1 MRTVSGTIATFTS
14 VVVATAVVLLP
25 ATVTRDTS
33 SLAAEV
39 TPPNVLV
46 VMTDDQRLNTLQ
58 TMPTVRSQLVSK
70 GANYVG
76 MSPTSACCP
85 SRTSFLSGQFSHTTG
100 VYNNVDQ
107 EWGGWPQFNESGYE
121 AQNIATE
128 LDAAGYHTGLVGKY
142 LNNWNKAPEGFVPP
156 GWDVFRAI
164 YSPTGQGGGRYYD
177 YQLRGT
183 HDTEVFAHNPRDYST
198 DVLADR
204 AVRFL
209 KYRPAD
215 QPFFLLFTPYA
226 PHSPYTPAP
235 RHEGTWEPAKQY
247 DNAAVN
253 EADMSDKPAFMQDL
267 PRVDRSAID
276 RAQDKTGESLKAV
289 DQAVARM
296 LRQLS
301 GSMQDTLIIFTSDQG
316 VMWGEHRLT
325 DKYLPYKWATE
336 YPVVMR
342 WDGHVTPGHYD
353 RMVANVDLAAT
364 ILDAAGVTPY
374 WPMEGASVFDVAR
387 SSVVLEA
394 ISVPVHPAYCGV
406 RLRNWLYVK
415 WSGGAGTEMYDYG
428 HDPYETS
435 NLAGKPA
442 YDDKE
447 AELRALTE
455 QLCSP
460 TPPGYVP

>member
-1 MRTVSGTIATFTS
+1 MRTAASTVATFTS
-14 VVVATAVVLLP
+14 VVVATAALLMP
-25 ATVTRDTS
+25 GSVSRETS
-33 SLAAEV
+33 ALAAELSA
-39 TPPNVLV
+39 PNILV
-46 VMTDDQRLNTLQ
+46 VMTDDQRLHTLQ

-100 VYNNVDQ
+100 VYNNVDP

-121 AQNIATE
+121 DQNIATE

-142 LNNWNKAPEGFVPP
+142 LNEWNRAPEGFVPP

-164 YSPTGQGGGRYYD
+164 YRPTGQGGGRYYD

-183 HDTEVFAHNPRDYST
+183 HAPEVFGHAPRAYST

-209 KYRPAD
+209 KSRPTD
-215 QPFFLLFTPYA
+215 QPFFLFFTPYA
-226 PHSPYTPAP
+226 PHKPSIPAP
-235 RHEGTWEPAKQY
+235 RHEGTWTPAKPY

-253 EADMSDKPAFMQDL
+253 EADMSDKPAFLHGL
-267 PRVDRSAID
+267 PKVDRRAIA

-289 DQAVARM
+289 DQAVNRL
-296 LRQLS
+296 LRQLA
-301 GSMQDTLIIFTSDQG
+301 GSMQDTFIVFTSDQG
-316 VMWGEHRLT
+316 VMWGEHRLS
-325 DKYLPYKWATE
+325 DKYLPYRWATE

-342 WDGHVTPGHYD
+342 WDGHITPGHYD

-364 ILDAAGVTPY
+364 ILDAAGIAPT
-374 WPMEGASVFDVAR
+374 WSMGGASVFDVVR

-394 ISVPVHPAYCGV
+394 IRVPSHPAYCGV
-406 RLRNWLYVK
+406 RLRNWLYVD
-415 WSGGAGTEMYDYG
+415 WSGNAGTEMYDYV
-428 HDPYETS
+428 HDPLETS
-435 NLAGKPA
+435 NLAGKRT
-442 YDDKE
+442 YSDKE
-447 AELRALTE
+447 AELSALTE

-460 TPPGYVP
+460 TPPGYAP